1 MFFLCDVIP
10 YFSKR
15 KFIDPH
21 RDHKIFDA
29 KPPFGGDRVILPN
42 PKHRDSRGHL
52 SKVKQ

>member
-29 KPPFGGDRVILPN
+29 KPPFGGDRNIYRIQNTGILAAIFR
-42 PKHRDSRGHL
+42 K
-52 SKVKQ
+52 